1 MAFFCIGSKALSLEM
16 WIPFIKGLCPSNNQC
31 YTEIGTDIW
40 SQQLHVG
47 WRSLGSTSQH
57 KWVQI
62 FPAPHI
68 LKVLAIDGIL
78 NSWAGWMTCLDF
90 NLKLPLILAIPIYM
104 CCVFDLI
111 CCSTFTV
118 NEGEMSS
125 IERSWES
132 CPNLKRV
139 WYELSCFNWIGIRE
153 KKLRRPLPKCL
164 AEKPVLR

>member
-1 MAFFCIGSKALSLEM
+1 MPLQQPMLYGDRYWYLVSTATCRLEKPVINLQTQMGANLSCAQM
-16 WIPFIKGLCPSNNQC
+16 
-31 YTEIGTDIW
+31 
-40 SQQLHVG
+40 
-47 WRSLGSTSQH
+47 
-57 KWVQI
+57 
-62 FPAPHI
+62 

-104 CCVFDLI
+104 CCVLDLI

-132 CPNLKRV
+132 CPNLKRF
-139 WYELSCFNWIGIRE
+139 WYELSRFNWLVFAK
-153 KKLRRPLPKCL
+153 KKLRRPLPKCP
-164 AEKPVLR
+164 AEKLVLR